1 MTKENDETSEQEKTK
16 SRRPRDGPFQ
26 QQKLPAWQPVM
37 IPKTVLPT
45 LFIIGIIFCPAGGLL
60 WWSSNRVSK
69 KRMNKNECLLPF
81 YLSCSIQIQSYH
93 YSNESTF
100 LNPNWGN
107 PNQLTVPRCTLD
119 FTVPTTMKG
128 PVYMYYRLTN
138 FYQNHRQYIKNFDSS
153 QLLGE
158 VVSSTTLHTDCDPL
172 AYSNGKVIYPC
183 GLIANSMFNDTV
195 SNFTSIDHPSLIYSF
210 SSNNI
215 AWPSDKKKYGPT
227 KYPLSDIVPP
237 PNWANRYPN
246 GQYTAEYPPPNL
258 SQDEHF
264 MVWMHVAALPDFR
277 KIWGRNDSS
286 DLPAGRWRVTI
297 DMNFDTL
304 QYSGTKWLVL
314 STTTPLGGRNP
325 YLGIAYMAIGAIC
338 ILLGI
343 VFSLRQLIKP
353 RKLGDESYLSW
364 NQPGGGLPKN
374 KRANE
379 LEHLHKE

>member
-1 MTKENDETSEQEKTK
+1 MLIAFLSLLQVDEIMINYSYCRQY
-16 SRRPRDGPFQ
+16 PN
-26 QQKLPAWQPVM
+26 PVYLV
-37 IPKTVLPT
+37 PELYEYQLSDKTVNLTEMEP
-45 LFIIGIIFCPAGGLL
+45 PA
-60 WWSSNRVSK
+60 
-69 KRMNKNECLLPF
+69 
-81 YLSCSIQIQSYH
+81 YH

-297 DMNFDTL
+297 DM
-304 QYSGTKWLVL
+304 SKC
-314 STTTPLGGRNP
+314 
-325 YLGIAYMAIGAIC
+325 A
-338 ILLGI
+338 
-343 VFSLRQLIKP
+343 
-353 RKLGDESYLSW
+353 
-364 NQPGGGLPKN
+364 
-374 KRANE
+374 
-379 LEHLHKE
+379 

>member
-1 MTKENDETSEQEKTK
+1 MTKENDETSEQGKTK

-45 LFIIGIIFCPAGGLL
+45 LFIIGIIFCPTGGLL
-60 WWSSNRVSK
+60 WWSSNKVDEIMINYSYCRQYPNPVYLVPELYDYQLSDK
-69 KRMNKNECLLPF
+69 TVNLNEIEPPA
-81 YLSCSIQIQSYH
+81 YH

-107 PNQLTVPRCTLD
+107 PNQLTVSRCTLD

-153 QLLGE
+153 QLLGD
-158 VVSSTTLHTDCDPL
+158 VVPSTTLHTDCDPL

-195 SNFTSIDHPSLIYSF
+195 SNFTSIDHPSLTYSF

-246 GQYTAEYPPPNL
+246 GQYTTEYPPPNL

-343 VFSLRQLIKP
+343 VFSLRHLIKP
-353 RKLGDESYLSW
+353 
-364 NQPGGGLPKN
+364 
-374 KRANE
+374 
-379 LEHLHKE
+379 